1 MKYIFCTFLFVWYSA
16 NLFAQVDQTIL
27 DMSMET
33 PTLITSP
40 DTKYSDAVRDY
51 NMTIGIE
58 RSPGGRF
65 WAAWV
70 SGGDSDKGF
79 FVIASSDDEG
89 KTWSKPRLVI
99 DPTEAPNGLLRRIL
113 VGNLWTDPTGKLWL
127 FFDQSMGY
135 FDGRAGDWATVC
147 ENPDAKP
154 DANSDANSDAKSPTW
169 STPIRIW
176 HGATLSKPTVLKTGE
191 WLLPI
196 SLWNRN
202 VINPKNMLGEAH
214 HELDPLRGA
223 NVFVSIDQGK
233 TWNRQGCCVFPA
245 FSFDEHLII
254 ERKDDSLWML
264 ARTGNGIMQSFSNDK
279 GKTWTKPEPAFP
291 HIASRF
297 FVRRLK
303 SGNLLFV
310 RHGKM
315 DEITQGRSHL
325 TAFLSDDDGKT
336 WKGGLVID
344 ERREISYPDGF
355 QHPDGRIF
363 ISYDRNRGSDAEILM
378 ASFTE
383 EDVLA
388 GKPVSGKT
396 VFKHIISKATGR
408 KK

>member
-1 MKYIFCTFLFVWYSA
+1 MKYFFCTFLFVGCCSA
-16 NLFAQVDQTIL
+16 NLFAQIDQTIL
-27 DMSMET
+27 DKSMET
-33 PTLITSP
+33 PILITSP
-40 DTKYSDAVRDY
+40 GVEYSDAARDY

-79 FVIASSDDEG
+79 FVLASSDDEG

-99 DPTEAPNGLLRRIL
+99 DPTEAPNGLLRRVL

-135 FDGRAGDWATVC
+135 YDGRAGNWATVC
-147 ENPDAKP
+147 ENPDAENP
-154 DANSDANSDAKSPTW
+154 IW

-196 SLWNRN
+196 SLWSRN

-223 NVFVSIDQGK
+223 NIFVSTNHGK
-233 TWNRQGCCVFPA
+233 TWNRQGCCRFPA

-264 ARTGNGIMQSFSNDK
+264 ARTGKGIMQSFSNDK
-279 GKTWTKPEPAFP
+279 GKTWTKPELAFP
-291 HIASRF
+291 HTVSRF

-303 SGNLLFV
+303 SGKILFV
-310 RHGKM
+310 RHGNL
-315 DEITQGRSHL
+315 DEVTQGRSHL

-336 WKGGLVID
+336 WKGKLLID

-383 EDVLA
+383 EDILA
-388 GKPVSGKT
+388 GKPVSDKT
-396 VFKHIISKATGR
+396 VFKHIISKAIG
-408 KK
+408 KKNDH